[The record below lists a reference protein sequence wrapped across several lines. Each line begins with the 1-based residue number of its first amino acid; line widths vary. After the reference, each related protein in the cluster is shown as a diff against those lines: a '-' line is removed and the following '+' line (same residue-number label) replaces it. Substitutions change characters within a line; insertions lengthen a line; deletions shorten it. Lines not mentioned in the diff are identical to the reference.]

1 MALDILV
8 VDDEAD
14 IRELVAGV
22 LEDDGYAP
30 RTAADSDSAL
40 AAIADRRP
48 SLVLLD
54 VWLKGSRLDGLDL
67 LDEIKKIYF
76 YLKESEFRYNCRV
89 TGEDP
94 KLI

>member
-48 SLVLLD
+48 SLIN
-54 VWLKGSRLDGLDL
+54 S
-67 LDEIKKIYF
+67 
-76 YLKESEFRYNCRV
+76 
-89 TGEDP
+89 
-94 KLI
+94 